1 LTSKYQFA
9 KVILTATGKGD
20 KKMDVNSY
28 LRKKY
33 NLFYDTDLSV
43 SEDSCL
49 DICSVAWYKLNEKK
63 GRNKSQAV
71 YSGYEE
77 LFPLFYKIEGD
88 LPNKYGQ
95 YIHICNNGIPD
106 IAGFMSIQ
114 GHVCFSDLGARQLIR
129 NYNNP
134 VIGIIVEG
142 TPEESFS
149 YDCWSEINSDGT
161 RKATADNAEHC
172 VNEER
177 PEYWIIP
184 AKCKIVGI
192 AYNRYVSNAVL
203 GNLIKKISNNG
214 IVYTVPLNVINN

>member
-1 LTSKYQFA
+1 
-9 KVILTATGKGD
+9 
-20 KKMDVNSY
+20 MDINSY

-33 NLFYDTDLSV
+33 NLFYDTELSV

-49 DICSVAWYKLNEKK
+49 DICSAAWHKLNNKK
-63 GRNKSQAV
+63 NRIMS
-71 YSGYEE
+71 EE
-77 LFPLFYKIEGD
+77 LSYNSFDEFFPLYYKIEGD

-95 YIHICNNGIPD
+95 YIHICNNGIPE
-106 IAGFMSIQ
+106 IADFMSIQ
-114 GHVCFSDLGARQLIR
+114 GQVCFSDLGARQLIR
-129 NYNNP
+129 NYNKP

-161 RKATADNAEHC
+161 RKATADNTEHW